1 MRQPSPC
8 REHQLPKY
16 DKAIIPS
23 LTTATEWLP
32 NKGRS
37 GNSTPSKWAAK
48 ACLADAY
55 MTMAGWPLNKGT
67 EYYGLAAAQAKEIM
81 DNKAQA
87 GLPCNIVPNIR

>member
-1 MRQPSPC
+1 MV
-8 REHQLPKY
+8 
-16 DKAIIPS
+16 
-23 LTTATEWLP
+23 P

-87 GLPCNIVPNIR
+87 GLVLTAEYFRFMERRQENRNQRK